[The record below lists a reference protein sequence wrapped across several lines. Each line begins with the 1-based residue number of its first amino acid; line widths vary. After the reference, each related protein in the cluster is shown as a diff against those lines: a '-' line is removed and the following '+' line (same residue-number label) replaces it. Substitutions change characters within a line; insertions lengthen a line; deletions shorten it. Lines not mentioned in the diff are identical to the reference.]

1 MAKTKTLSPIKLKIR
16 IPHVILDV
24 RNADQKLVE
33 DMIPGLEEIDARI
46 KIIGNGAK
54 SLPHAFSAEEAI
66 EEAHIWVILGSEMPS
81 EFKEIIKAGIV
92 PIMLTGTCTKAENY
106 DATQEKGNAFLFPKS
121 SAWHIYG
128 TLVRA
133 LENFR
138 FSYDWE
144 NIRSQGH
151 ELI

>member
-1 MAKTKTLSPIKLKIR
+1 MAKTKTQSPIKLKIR

-24 RNADQKLVE
+24 RNANPKLVE
-33 DMIPGLEEIDARI
+33 DMVPGLEDAEARI
-46 KIIGNGAK
+46 KVIGDGAK
-54 SLPHAFSAEEAI
+54 SLPHAFSLEEAL
-66 EEAHIWVILGSEMPS
+66 EEAHIWVVLGSKLPT
-81 EFKEIIKAGIV
+81 EFKDIIEAGIV
-92 PIMLTGTCTKAENY
+92 PIMLAGTNPKAENY
-106 DATQEKGNAFLFPKS
+106 DATQEKGNSFLFPKA

-144 NIRSQGH
+144 NLRKHGE